1 MFKNLSLKLRLTLI
15 TAAVIAAVSIILTV
29 TSIYNANGTWALMAD
44 SAVISFDTSE
54 AADSFSEEAET
65 DVERSVS
72 ITGTDFVS
80 PENDGQSQPFV
91 EMKPITIAIEK
102 QRFKLNSFIYMAVI
116 IVLGTAASYFVIG
129 RALKPITSL
138 SKTISGINQ
147 SNMSM
152 RINDIYANDEVG
164 SLAVSF
170 NNMMD
175 RLDESFAKQKQ
186 FSVNAAHELKTPLA
200 TIKAAIQVLN
210 IDENPTNEDYRE
222 TIETTGKAVDRL
234 INLVDDLLRLTDV
247 NDESAK
253 DAINICELFNEIRT
267 ELLYKTKSKNVS
279 IITRNEPYEI
289 SFYGNRRLIYRAV
302 FNVAENA
309 VKYNRNNGKVI
320 LSCYTEEGKV
330 FITIEDT
337 GIGIPEKEIENIF
350 EPLYRVDKSRNR
362 KISGAGLGLSIVKA
376 IIEKDGGTIKVK
388 SSENEGTT
396 FTLGFPLGIENG
408 NGSNEM

>member
-1 MFKNLSLKLRLTLI
+1 M
-15 TAAVIAAVSIILTV
+15 
-29 TSIYNANGTWALMAD
+29 
-44 SAVISFDTSE
+44 
-54 AADSFSEEAET
+54 
-65 DVERSVS
+65 
-72 ITGTDFVS
+72 
-80 PENDGQSQPFV
+80 
-91 EMKPITIAIEK
+91 
-102 QRFKLNSFIYMAVI
+102 
-116 IVLGTAASYFVIG
+116 
-129 RALKPITSL
+129 
-138 SKTISGINQ
+138 
-147 SNMSM
+147 
-152 RINDIYANDEVG
+152 
-164 SLAVSF
+164 
-170 NNMMD
+170 
-175 RLDESFAKQKQ
+175 
-186 FSVNAAHELKTPLA
+186 
-200 TIKAAIQVLN
+200 LN